1 MEVKNFGYSLKNITI
16 PTKRKY
22 LKCLVERVESFIRR
36 LRQKGYHFCKDD
48 AQIEDVPVESFGL
61 KLLITPLQ
69 NEYLNPFENDLYKL
83 IGKVKFMN
91 TKNQFQKVI

>member
-1 MEVKNFGYSLKNITI
+1 MDVKNFGYSLKNITI

-22 LKCLVERVESFIRR
+22 LKCLVERVKSFIRR
-36 LRQKGYHFCKDD
+36 LREKGYHFCKDD
-48 AQIEDVPVESFGL
+48 APIEDVPVESFGL

-83 IGKVKFMN
+83 IGKVEFMN
-91 TKNQFQKVI
+91 NKNEFQNVI